1 MGRSCTFGLTQIK
14 YIIAITVCLKMKKL
28 LQANNWKIENIFRL
42 ITTFTAFKD
51 VQDSHKR
58 FNNVFWKVL
67 KHCKH

>member
-1 MGRSCTFGLTQIK
+1 MFKNEETV
-14 YIIAITVCLKMKKL
+14 AI
-28 LQANNWKIENIFRL
+28 ANNWKIENIFRL